1 MGLIRDRR
9 AIAAARRLEAFCEGR
24 ADRIVAV
31 TEGIRDGL
39 LQHGVP
45 PGKVVLITNGVD
57 LEVGN
62 GSRPAALPVPDE
74 AFVAMYVGAHG
85 TYSSLETLLDAAA
98 DLRDAPE
105 VRLVLV
111 GNGDRKPALVESAR
125 RRGLDNVAFVDPVPK
140 REVPSWLARADACVL
155 PYQDNPL
162 FAGALPNKA
171 FDYLGA
177 PDRRLGPRG
186 GVDPDGRARGLRR
199 GGAARGRPRA
209 GRRDPGDGRRP
220 RGRAADGGARPPL
233 RPGPLRPRGA
243 GRPLRGDGG
252 VPCLTARRAPSG
264 RSAGAPS
271 GPPTS
276 RSPSRW
282 RS

>member
-1 MGLIRDRR
+1 M
-9 AIAAARRLEAFCEGR
+9 
-24 ADRIVAV
+24 
-31 TEGIRDGL
+31 
-39 LQHGVP
+39 
-45 PGKVVLITNGVD
+45 
-57 LEVGN
+57 
-62 GSRPAALPVPDE
+62 
-74 AFVAMYVGAHG
+74 
-85 TYSSLETLLDAAA
+85 LDAAA

-140 REVPSWLARADACVL
+140 REVPAWLARADACVL

-177 PDRRLGPRG
+177 ARPIVASAPAGELTRMVERAAC
-186 GVDPDGRARGLRR
+186 GVAVPPEDGRG
-199 GGAARGRPRA
+199 A
-209 GRRDPGDGRRP
+209 GRRDPG
-220 RGRAADGGARPPL
+220 AWPP
-233 RPGPLRPRGA
+233 
-243 GRPLRGDGG
+243 
-252 VPCLTARRAPSG
+252 TARRRAAWARAAAATPWRTTTGRRWPPASWRRWSRLPDRGDARSPG
-264 RSAGAPS
+264 RSAAAPS

-276 RSPSRW
+276 PWPCRW